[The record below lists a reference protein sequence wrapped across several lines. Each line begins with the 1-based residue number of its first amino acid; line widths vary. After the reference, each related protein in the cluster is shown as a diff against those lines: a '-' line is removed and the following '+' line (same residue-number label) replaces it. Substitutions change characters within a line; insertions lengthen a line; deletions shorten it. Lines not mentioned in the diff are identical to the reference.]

1 MTNNRFHELIA
12 VNRAIVSSL
21 DYDEV
26 LRLIVDKTV
35 AFTGADACVLL
46 LTGSDDLARVVAS
59 CGVDEQRA
67 SQFMAPFDERLGDS
81 LRPLFDVHPDDALT
95 AVPVM
100 SHYRVRGAL
109 LVFRRGVGGAPAPRD
124 DADQDDWLV
133 RALADQAAIALDH
146 ANRFREVRQLSEH
159 KSRLLE
165 AIQSNTTT
173 YLAYLDRELRFLE
186 VNAAYCGA
194 LGLSSVAVVGRTYG
208 EVSPDAEV
216 TRTLLQHTCETGMS
230 AELQE
235 TPLTTRRD
243 GDVDQTVYWDWSARP
258 VIGEFGEVQGVVI
271 SAVDVTQKVVTRNE
285 LERSNHRKD
294 EFLAML
300 AHELRN
306 PLAAIAAAVEV
317 LRRCGID
324 DPRANNSLD
333 AANRQVSHMRRLLDD
348 LLDVARITSGRI
360 ELKRAPIDLGA
371 VIAQAVQLSTP
382 LVRSR
387 YQALSLDVAPE
398 PLCVDG
404 DSDRLVQVIS
414 NLLTNAAKYT
424 NVGGHIWLA
433 AESVGAEVR
442 IAVRDDGVGI
452 SADELPDI
460 FDLFVQVD
468 RTLDRTQGGLGVGL
482 TIARRMVEMH
492 GGRIEA
498 HSQGRGHGSE
508 FVIWLPLC
516 RTGSTSADRQ
526 RPSAPRL
533 DGLEILLA
541 EDNLDLA
548 QTLSLML
555 EIDGHR
561 VTLVSDG
568 QAAVDA
574 ARDRDRFDVVLL
586 DIGLPK
592 LDGYQVA
599 DQLRAEMG
607 RDTPL
612 IIALTG
618 YGREGD
624 RTRAEQ
630 VGISHYLVKPVDLD
644 QLRRLLPV
652 QPIAR
657 G

>member
-1 MTNNRFHELIA
+1 
-12 VNRAIVSSL
+12 
-21 DYDEV
+21 
-26 LRLIVDKTV
+26 
-35 AFTGADACVLL
+35 
-46 LTGSDDLARVVAS
+46 
-59 CGVDEQRA
+59 
-67 SQFMAPFDERLGDS
+67 
-81 LRPLFDVHPDDALT
+81 
-95 AVPVM
+95 
-100 SHYRVRGAL
+100 
-109 LVFRRGVGGAPAPRD
+109 
-124 DADQDDWLV
+124 
-133 RALADQAAIALDH
+133 
-146 ANRFREVRQLSEH
+146 RFREVRQLSEH

-433 AESVGAEVR
+433 AESVGSEVR
-442 IAVRDDGVGI
+442 IAVRDDGAGI

-468 RTLDRTQGGLGVGL
+468 RTLDRTQGGLG
-482 TIARRMVEMH
+482 
-492 GGRIEA
+492 
-498 HSQGRGHGSE
+498 
-508 FVIWLPLC
+508 
-516 RTGSTSADRQ
+516 
-526 RPSAPRL
+526 
-533 DGLEILLA
+533 
-541 EDNLDLA
+541 
-548 QTLSLML
+548 
-555 EIDGHR
+555 
-561 VTLVSDG
+561 
-568 QAAVDA
+568 
-574 ARDRDRFDVVLL
+574 
-586 DIGLPK
+586 
-592 LDGYQVA
+592 
-599 DQLRAEMG
+599 
-607 RDTPL
+607 
-612 IIALTG
+612 
-618 YGREGD
+618 
-624 RTRAEQ
+624 
-630 VGISHYLVKPVDLD
+630 
-644 QLRRLLPV
+644 
-652 QPIAR
+652 
-657 G
+657 